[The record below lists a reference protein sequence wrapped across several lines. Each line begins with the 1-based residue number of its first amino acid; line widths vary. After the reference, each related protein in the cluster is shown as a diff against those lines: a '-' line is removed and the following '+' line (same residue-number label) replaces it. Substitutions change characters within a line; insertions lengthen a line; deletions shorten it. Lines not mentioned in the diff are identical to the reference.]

1 MDKQMEKYLITVLV
15 LLLLGIGLS
24 GCGTKTVQINKVSPP
39 TELETISKIPGI
51 VNALGCMFDPSSC
64 QAKKDLGKT
73 EEDK

>member
-1 MDKQMEKYLITVLV
+1 MEKYLITVLV

-64 QAKKDLGKT
+64 QAKQDLGKT